1 MPFRA
6 AGSGERMMSIMS
18 CIQCWQFIFPINY
31 TVSERP
37 SHLENVVI
45 IAEALYVVGCRPC
58 HPRTKDYYCQVIW
71 IWASFPIQVVVVV
84 YDGGV
89 LLSAFA
95 CPADSQ
101 RVLILIH
108 PLFRIDKQM
117 RDYLRNILGRSKLN
131 EWMDH
136 DYFPGHL
143 NHELYEYYLQIP
155 ETFLVFVFSIHLL

>member
-1 MPFRA
+1 
-6 AGSGERMMSIMS
+6 MMSIMS